1 MPCSF
6 RLAARPRHLL
16 ALATCNNIMSQVRAS
31 TSTSRVWGN
40 AYLSRS
46 LAIECSEGVATES
59 DILLHK
65 RYEDLPP
72 AFKVLDHED
81 AQAVAP
87 HESSMQ
93 EYDESVL
100 KTVLQ
105 DAFTVDA
112 NVKADR
118 VVKLLPQVAWGNM
131 YKFKERGLVLYFTG
145 RLPQIRDIAMD
156 IDAGFGYYVVDKI
169 FFAGNGLYEVLFH
182 NTESRDLFLS
192 TPTVLL
198 KQQVVHVLPWQPVRI
213 IKDELLT
220 MCPVWVELVDLPS
233 FLWGSIKDISASLG
247 KVLFSPSINSV
258 NRNKV
263 CVLWKVEDKLPE
275 TLEIN
280 IGVGRIVIYLK
291 WGSLSGA
298 CYHCGNI
305 GHFTKHCPSL
315 KESQE
320 PLIPSYPGSKNLI
333 PPEQVFGK
341 NRPITPE
348 SDSSTSTGP
357 GPAGPFRHPIVPPRS
372 FAEALNRK
380 KNSAPVFGSK
390 TPVYPPPSK
399 SVPAPQV
406 KPAEKGKRQIDSEG
420 FTTVQRRNNKSGR
433 NQQFSS
439 GYTFY
444 NPFVAQQHA
453 GSQARPSHQTPPS
466 SPEINLEIH
475 MEDGETIPNTQV

>member
-1 MPCSF
+1 M
-6 RLAARPRHLL
+6 
-16 ALATCNNIMSQVRAS
+16 
-31 TSTSRVWGN
+31 WGN

-46 LAIECSEGVATES
+46 LAIECAQESDTES
-59 DILLHK
+59 DRRLHK
-65 RYEDLPP
+65 QYENLPP
-72 AFKVLDHED
+72 AFKILDHED

-87 HESSMQ
+87 HDSSIQ

-100 KTVLQ
+100 KSVLQ

-112 NVKADR
+112 SVKADR
-118 VVKLLPQVAWGNM
+118 VANLLPQVAWGNM

-156 IDAGFGYYVVDKI
+156 IDAGFGYYVVDKKN
-169 FFAGNGLYEVLFH
+169 FAGNGLYEVLFH
-182 NTESRDLFLS
+182 NQESRDLFLS

-220 MCPVWVELVDLPS
+220 MCPIWVELVDLPS

-247 KVLFSPSINSV
+247 KVLFSPSINSA

-341 NRPITPE
+341 NRPVSPE

-357 GPAGPFRHPIVPPRS
+357 GPAGPFRHPIVPPRT
-372 FAEALNRK
+372 FAEALHRGK
-380 KNSAPVFGSK
+380 APVNSFNPK
-390 TPVYPPPSK
+390 PTHPQPPK
-399 SVPAPQV
+399 NQV
-406 KPAEKGKRQIDSEG
+406 KPGEKGKRQIDSDG
-420 FTTVQRRNNKSGR
+420 FTTVQRRNNKSGKV
-433 NQQFSS
+433 QQFSS
-439 GYTFY
+439 GYTYY
-444 NPFVAQQHA
+444 NPFHAAQHA
-453 GSQARPSHQTPPS
+453 GSQARSSHQSPPPS
-466 SPEINLEIH
+466 PQVNLEIH
-475 MEDGETIPNTQV
+475 MDDGETIPTTQFT